1 MKVFWERCSE
11 MPDKNRVDVIMNTFR
26 LDKPT
31 AEYVL
36 AQTLQLIKDIDN
48 KDDKPNRN
56 EVTETLRRYFNL
68 DFSQIEAVMDYA
80 YGKSQDRDKANDYAV
95 VHYLN
100 NLAIALFEMVANYS
114 NLPDTKAI
122 NRSYIL
128 ITNEIKLLY
137 ARNPELE
144 AIKESIC
151 WQSFDR
157 LEHIENDIWDYK
169 QYNESDYGISHNA
182 QVNTLCILKGKETP
196 EFTPELKNI
205 IDEAEANGK
214 AFHSILEEENNEEP
228 NWFIPEYK
236 LTYKI
241 DGSIVINDVLTV
253 KKTQS
258 GLASD
263 KLMTQAFQNE
273 GNQFKPD
280 FGKNYSRNLTTTLSG
295 MGFKKNQAL
304 QQLFFPVASNSEG
317 VVFRSSVTR
326 DEAIK
331 DRINTQKLDAQ
342 LKKLGARTEDR
353 PFDMSQI
360 PF

>member
-1 MKVFWERCSE
+1 MA
-11 MPDKNRVDVIMNTFR
+11 DKNRVLTIKNMFLSEGVDDAMAEYLLIKCYELIKEAKNPT
-26 LDKPT
+26 DKP
-31 AEYVL
+31 
-36 AQTLQLIKDIDN
+36 
-48 KDDKPNRN
+48 PRP
-56 EVTETLRRYFNL
+56 EVTETLRKYFNL

-100 NLAIALFEMVANYS
+100 NIAIALFEMVADN
-114 NLPDTKAI
+114 NNPPDTKAI

-128 ITNEIKLLY
+128 IINEIKLLY
-137 ARNPELE
+137 ARNPKLE

-157 LEHIENDIWDYK
+157 LEHIENEIWDYK
-169 QYNESDYGISHNA
+169 QYNENDYGISHNA
-182 QVNTLCILKGKETP
+182 QVNTLCILNGKETP
-196 EFTPELKNI
+196 ELTAELKRI

-228 NWFIPEYK
+228 SWFIPEYK

-241 DGSIVINDVLTV
+241 DGSIIINDVLIV

-263 KLMTQAFQNE
+263 KLMNQAFKNE
-273 GNQFKPD
+273 GKQFKPD
-280 FGKNYSRNLTTTLSG
+280 FGENYSRNLTTTLSG

-331 DRINTQKLDAQ
+331 DHINTRKIDIQ
-342 LKKLGARTEDR
+342 LKKLGARTEDK

>member
-1 MKVFWERCSE
+1 MFLPQDVDEPTAKYLLAKCYELIE
-11 MPDKNRVDVIMNTFR
+11 ATKNPS
-26 LDKPT
+26 DKPDRT
-31 AEYVL
+31 
-36 AQTLQLIKDIDN
+36 
-48 KDDKPNRN
+48 
-56 EVTETLRRYFNL
+56 EVTEILRKYFNL
-68 DFSQIEAVMDYA
+68 DFSAIEAVMDYA
-80 YGKSQDRDKANDYAV
+80 YGKSQDRDKPNDYAIAY
-95 VHYLN
+95 HLN
-100 NLAIALFEMVANYS
+100 NIAIALFEMVANH
-114 NLPDTKAI
+114 NDTPDTKAI

-128 ITNEIKLLY
+128 ITDELKRLY

-144 AIKESIC
+144 AIKQNIC

-157 LEHIENDIWDYK
+157 LEHIENEIWDYK
-169 QYNESDYGISHNA
+169 QYSENDYGVSHNA
-182 QVNTLCILKGKETP
+182 QVNTLCILNNKETP
-196 EFTPELKNI
+196 EFRPELKKI
-205 IDEAEANGK
+205 VDEAEANGK
-214 AFHSILEEENNEEP
+214 AFYAILEEADEEEP

-263 KLMTQAFQNE
+263 KLMTQALQNE
-273 GNQFKPD
+273 GKQFKPD

-317 VVFRSSVTR
+317 VIFRSSVSR
-326 DEAIK
+326 DEAVK
-331 DRINTQKLDAQ
+331 DRINTRKLDAQ
-342 LKKLGARTEDR
+342 LKKLGAETEDK
-353 PFDMSQI
+353 PFEI

>member
-1 MKVFWERCSE
+1 MA
-11 MPDKNRVDVIMNTFR
+11 DKNRVLTIKNMFLSEGVDDAMAEYLLAKCYEIIKDTQNPT
-26 LDKPT
+26 DKP
-31 AEYVL
+31 
-36 AQTLQLIKDIDN
+36 
-48 KDDKPNRN
+48 PRP
-56 EVTETLRRYFNL
+56 EVTEALRKYFNL

-95 VHYLN
+95 AHYLN
-100 NLAIALFEMVANYS
+100 NLAIALFEMVANYN
-114 NLPDTKAI
+114 NLPGTKAI

-128 ITNEIKLLY
+128 IINEIKLLY

-144 AIKESIC
+144 AVKESIC

-157 LEHIENDIWDYK
+157 LEHIENEIWDYK
-169 QYNESDYGISHNA
+169 QYNENDYGISHNA

-196 EFTPELKNI
+196 EFTPELKKI

-214 AFHSILEEENNEEP
+214 AFHSIIEEENDEEP

-241 DGSIVINDVLTV
+241 DGSIIINDVLTV

-304 QQLFFPVASNSEG
+304 QQLFFPIASNSEG

-331 DRINTQKLDAQ
+331 DHINTHKLDTQ
-342 LKKLGARTEDR
+342 LKKLGAKTEDR